1 MKTYNIFNL
10 KRFGKFAKSSI
21 VINYKQNLLLWEA
34 LVTFIFVTSL
44 LMIVDSA
51 SQWNRD
57 GWMPLF
63 IGTYFVAGIIFAGSS
78 FPQFRNKEKTMMS
91 LMTPVTSFERLLYEF
106 LEKVVAYILLFPAL
120 FYLMSSFAVVVRN
133 VFQTNRV
140 VAVNGVNSFPFQ
152 SISFDHLVTGS
163 DGLFWAFFGLSIAV
177 FSLSFAGAAVFRKY
191 PLVKTIVFV
200 GGVLGVIGGYF
211 VLIFEKFHLFNPWIS
226 NFGDHASKE
235 QSIAFLIILSVV
247 ASLVTL
253 AYAYFKLKEKEAQ

>member
-21 VINYKQNLLLWEA
+21 IINYKQNLLLWEA
-34 LVTFIFVTSL
+34 LVTFILVTSL
-44 LMIVDSA
+44 LMIVDSG

-106 LEKVVAYILLFPAL
+106 LEKVVVYILLFPAL

-140 VAVNGVNSFPFQ
+140 VAVNGVNSFPFH
-152 SISFDHLVTGS
+152 SISFDHLITGA

-211 VLIFEKFHLFNPWIS
+211 VLIFEKFHLNHPWLESIV
-226 NFGDHASKE
+226 DHWSKE
-235 QSIAFLIILSVV
+235 QGAAFMITFATL